1 MADNFLAE
9 LRNKIEL
16 NLSDEQFGVSELA
29 DAMNMSRSN
38 LLRRVKKELELSV
51 SQYIRQIRLEH
62 AMRLLEEN
70 QHNVSEVSYQVG
82 FSSTSYFIKC
92 FREHFGYPPGEV
104 GKKTSEPLTEN
115 PEKPIT
121 TFEKN
126 PKKKTARSVAVATLI
141 LCLLAVGYFAFYTK
155 DLPPPEP
162 QQLEKSIA
170 VLPFKN
176 DSNDSTNVYLVNGLM
191 ESTLND
197 LQKIKDLKV
206 ISRTSSEKYRN
217 TNKTAPEIAEELQ
230 VSYIIEGSG
239 QKIGDNILL
248 NIQLIEGATDRH
260 VWGKQYRRESG
271 DIFKLQQEIAQNI
284 AKEIEAII
292 TPEEQQRIEQ
302 IPTDNLEAYDLFLK
316 GKDLF
321 YTYQDADLRK
331 AVELFDQAI
340 KLDPEFSR
348 AYANQAMAYYYLD
361 IYKDN
366 PKYVKELGESADKAF
381 LYDAKSS
388 ESLLAKG
395 MFYMQS
401 KQYRQAVTYLEKALE
416 YNPNSVTIINFLSD
430 FYTSHMPNTSKYLEY
445 ALRGV
450 QLDIG
455 SKDSITTSFVY
466 LHLSNALLQSGFF
479 DESLEYINKSLAY
492 YPENPYAYIKV
503 YIHFAKDKDAPKA
516 KAALI
521 KELNKDTT
529 RMDITQ
535 EIGKLYYYMRD
546 YDSANVYYDR
556 YLQLKESQHLDIY
569 NNQDLNLA
577 VIYEKLGM
585 PDKAKEFSDRFL
597 KYAQN
602 DQTMYKD
609 LYLSVY
615 YAYKNDEQKALDH
628 LENFSNQK
636 DFQFW
641 ILLMDVD
648 PVVDDLK
655 KLPRYKKLM
664 KKIESTFWNSHQ
676 QIKDA
681 LETKGLI

>member
-1 MADNFLAE
+1 M
-9 LRNKIEL
+9 
-16 NLSDEQFGVSELA
+16 
-29 DAMNMSRSN
+29 
-38 LLRRVKKELELSV
+38 
-51 SQYIRQIRLEH
+51 
-62 AMRLLEEN
+62 
-70 QHNVSEVSYQVG
+70 
-82 FSSTSYFIKC
+82 
-92 FREHFGYPPGEV
+92 
-104 GKKTSEPLTEN
+104 
-115 PEKPIT
+115 
-121 TFEKN
+121 
-126 PKKKTARSVAVATLI
+126 
-141 LCLLAVGYFAFYTK
+141 
-155 DLPPPEP
+155 
-162 QQLEKSIA
+162 
-170 VLPFKN
+170 
-176 DSNDSTNVYLVNGLM
+176 
-191 ESTLND
+191 
-197 LQKIKDLKV
+197 
-206 ISRTSSEKYRN
+206 
-217 TNKTAPEIAEELQ
+217 
-230 VSYIIEGSG
+230 
-239 QKIGDNILL
+239 
-248 NIQLIEGATDRH
+248 
-260 VWGKQYRRESG
+260 
-271 DIFKLQQEIAQNI
+271 
-284 AKEIEAII
+284 
-292 TPEEQQRIEQ
+292 
-302 IPTDNLEAYDLFLK
+302 
-316 GKDLF
+316 
-321 YTYQDADLRK
+321 
-331 AVELFDQAI
+331 
-340 KLDPEFSR
+340 
-348 AYANQAMAYYYLD
+348 
-361 IYKDN
+361 
-366 PKYVKELGESADKAF
+366 KELGESADKAF

-401 KQYRQAVTYLEKALE
+401 KQYHQAVTYLEKALE

-479 DESLEYINKSLAY
+479 DESLEYIKKSLAY

-521 KELNKDTT
+521 KELGKDTT

-546 YDSANVYYDR
+546 FDSANVYYDQ

-577 VIYEKLGM
+577 VIYDKLGM
-585 PDKAKEFSDRFL
+585 PDKAQEFSDRFL

-615 YAYKNDEQKALDH
+615 YAYENDEQKALDH

-655 KLPRYKKLM
+655 KLPRYKNLM

-676 QIKDA
+676 QIKDT